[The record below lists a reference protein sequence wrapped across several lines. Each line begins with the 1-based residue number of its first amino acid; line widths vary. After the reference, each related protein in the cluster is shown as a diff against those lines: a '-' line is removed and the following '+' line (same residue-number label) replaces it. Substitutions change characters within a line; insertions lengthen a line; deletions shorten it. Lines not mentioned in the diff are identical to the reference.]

1 MDVESAIESRI
12 EVRDYADGRVPR
24 ADRRAIL
31 NAGRLASSGR
41 NVEHWRF
48 ILVSDESD
56 LAELGRLS
64 PSGGW
69 ISGADFAIV
78 ICTDPSYAFS
88 DLDAGRAVTYMQ
100 LLAWERGIGSC
111 IYTVDTPDVDAFL
124 EIPSDQEIGLVAGF
138 GYPKRDIIGRKNR
151 QPLEDL
157 AFDGKYGQ
165 PFDV

>member
-1 MDVESAIESRI
+1 MNVESAIESRI
-12 EVRDYADGRVPR
+12 EVRTYADDPVAR

-48 ILVSDESD
+48 IVISADTD

-64 PSGGW
+64 PTGKW
-69 ISGADFAIV
+69 ISGTDFAIV
-78 ICTDPSYAFS
+78 VCTDPSYAFS

-111 IYTVDTPDVDAFL
+111 IYTVDTRELDAFL
-124 EIPSDQEIGLVAGF
+124 EIPTDREIAVVVGF
-138 GYPKRDIIGRKNR
+138 GYPNREIIGRKNR
-151 QPLEDL
+151 RALEHL

-165 PFDV
+165 SFAE

>member
-1 MDVESAIESRI
+1 MDVESAVESRI
-12 EVRDYADGRVPR
+12 EVREYADDQVST

-48 ILVSDESD
+48 ILLTADTD
-56 LAELGRLS
+56 LTELGQLS

-69 ISGADFAIV
+69 ISGTDFAVV

-111 IYTVDTPDVDAFL
+111 IFTVDSREVDGFL
-124 EIPSDQEIGLVAGF
+124 EIPPDRELALVAGF
-138 GYPKRDIIGRKNR
+138 GYPDREIIGRKNR
-151 QPLEDL
+151 SALEDL
-157 AFDGKYGQ
+157 VFTGKYGQ
-165 PFDV
+165 AFDG